1 MCSVFS
7 QLKQQIPMWLTWFR
21 ILAIPAFVLL
31 FWFEGDGERWW
42 SAGLFTVAAITDFLD
57 GWLARKWQV
66 QSALGAFLD
75 PVADK
80 LMVSAALLLLVHTTD
95 NWWITLAALVIIMR
109 EISVSALREWMAEL
123 QARAAVAVSW
133 LGKAKTVFQLVAIG
147 MLTWNLSWSLLIGEW
162 LLYLAAI
169 LTIWSMVQYVR
180 AAWPWLAK
188 QERSQET
195 PRCHV
200 SGSISHELL
209 LKFDKK
215 DNFI

>member
-1 MCSVFS
+1 MYVALHRLIISVPNNCVKIARKVIHLIKEKCVVLFP
-7 QLKQQIPMWLTWFR
+7 LKQQIPMWLTWFR

-31 FWFEGDGERWW
+31 FWLEGDGERWW
-42 SAGLFTVAAITDFLD
+42 AAGLFTVAAITDLLD
-57 GWLARKWQV
+57 GWLARKWEV

-80 LMVSAALLLLVHTTD
+80 LMVSAALVLLVSSLD

-147 MLTWNLSWSLLIGEW
+147 MLTWNFSWSLVVGEW

-188 QERSQET
+188 
-195 PRCHV
+195 
-200 SGSISHELL
+200 
-209 LKFDKK
+209 
-215 DNFI
+215 

>member
-1 MCSVFS
+1 MFS

>member
-1 MCSVFS
+1 MLKSVRLALLLNNES
-7 QLKQQIPMWLTWFR
+7 GVVLYLKRQLPMWLTWFR
-21 ILAIPAFVLL
+21 IMAIPAFIL
-31 FWFEGDGERWW
+31 FFWLEGSGERWW
-42 SAGLFTVAAITDFLD
+42 TAGLFTIAAITDMLD

-80 LMVSAALLLLVHTTD
+80 LMVSAALLLLVQALD
-95 NWWITLAALVIIMR
+95 NSWVTLAALIIIMR

-133 LGKAKTVFQLVAIG
+133 MGKLKTFMQLVAIG
-147 MLTWNLSWSLLIGEW
+147 MLTWNLSWSLVVGEW

-169 LTIWSMVQYVR
+169 LTVWSMAQYLR

-188 QERSQET
+188 
-195 PRCHV
+195 
-200 SGSISHELL
+200 
-209 LKFDKK
+209 
-215 DNFI
+215 

>member
-1 MCSVFS
+1 MYVALHRLIISVPNNCAKIARRVIHLIKEKCVVLFP
-7 QLKQQIPMWLTWFR
+7 LKQQIPMWLTWFR

-31 FWFEGDGERWW
+31 FWLEGDGERWW
-42 SAGLFTVAAITDFLD
+42 AAGLFTVAAITDLLD
-57 GWLARKWQV
+57 GWLARKWEV

-80 LMVSAALLLLVHTTD
+80 LMVSAALVLLVSSLD

-147 MLTWNLSWSLLIGEW
+147 MLTWNFSWSLVVGEW

-188 QERSQET
+188 
-195 PRCHV
+195 
-200 SGSISHELL
+200 
-209 LKFDKK
+209 
-215 DNFI
+215 

>member
-1 MCSVFS
+1 MLAPF
-7 QLKQQIPMWLTWFR
+7 KQQIPMWLTWFR

-31 FWFEGDGERWW
+31 FWLEGEGERWW
-42 SAGLFTVAAITDFLD
+42 TAGLFTVAAITDLLD

-80 LMVSAALLLLVHTTD
+80 LMVSAALLLLVHSMD

-147 MLTWNLSWSLLIGEW
+147 MLTWNLSWSLLVGEW

-188 QERSQET
+188 
-195 PRCHV
+195 
-200 SGSISHELL
+200 
-209 LKFDKK
+209 
-215 DNFI
+215 